1 MKANKVD
8 SLEKRLMDN
17 STTLIMQTKP
27 FPIKE
32 NLIYYYTVTTEA
44 KNGTAYSGNIPYS
57 III

>member
-27 FPIKE
+27 FLIKE

-44 KNGTAYSGNIPYS
+44 KNVTAYSGNIPYS